1 MAWETLA
8 ADKEFGGMTLPQFQ
22 AALKPAFDVRQEQ
35 VQAENRLSEII
46 NRREDLDDAA
56 MAVVQLAV
64 NGVIGNPAFGPDSPL
79 YEAFGYTRKSER
91 KSGLTTK
98 AAKGKQTPPTTPTT

>member
-1 MAWETLA
+1 
-8 ADKEFGGMTLPQFQ
+8 
-22 AALKPAFDVRQEQ
+22 
-35 VQAENRLSEII
+35 
-46 NRREDLDDAA
+46 

-98 AAKGKQTPPTTPTT
+98 TKQTPPTT